1 MKGIVLAGG
10 SGTRLH
16 PVTQVI
22 SKQLLPIYDKP
33 MVYYPLTTLML
44 AGINEILLISTAQDI
59 EKFEHLLG
67 DGSQLGIQ
75 MTYKVQKSPDGLAQ
89 SFLIA
94 EDFIDGDSCALIL
107 GDNLFFGHGFSDI
120 LTEALKKNKGATIF
134 SYQVS
139 NPERYGVVEF
149 DKYGKVFSIEE
160 KPEKPLSNS
169 AVTGLY
175 FFDKDVVKVAKKIKP
190 SPRGELEITSVIQHY
205 LDIDKLYVHS
215 MGRGMAWLDTGT
227 HESLLEASQ
236 FVHTLEKRQGLKIA
250 CPEEVAWRNGWINDT
265 QLRALAAP
273 LEKSGY
279 GKYLLQLVD

>member
-1 MKGIVLAGG
+1 MKGILLAGG

-44 AGINEILLISTAQDI
+44 AGIDEILIISTPQDI
-59 EKFEHLLG
+59 NRFEMLLG
-67 DGSQLGIQ
+67 DGSQLGIKL
-75 MTYKVQKSPDGLAQ
+75 TYKTQESPDGLAQ
-89 SFLIA
+89 SFLIG
-94 EDFIDGDSCALIL
+94 EDFIDGDSCALVL
-107 GDNLFFGHGFSDI
+107 GDNLFFGEGFSEVLAD
-120 LTEALKKNKGATIF
+120 ASKKNNGATIF
-134 SYQVS
+134 SYKVS

-149 DKYGKVFSIEE
+149 HEDGRVISIEE
-160 KPEKPLSNS
+160 KPKKPLSNA

-175 FFDKDVVKVAKKIKP
+175 FFDKNVVSIAKKIKP
-190 SPRGELEITSVIQHY
+190 SARGELEITSVIQHY
-205 LDIDKLYVHS
+205 LDSNKLRVHA

-227 HESLLEASQ
+227 NESLLEASQ

-250 CPEEVAWRNGWINDT
+250 CPEEVAWRNGWISDM
-265 QLRALAAP
+265 QLIKLATP

-279 GKYLLQLVD
+279 GKYLLQLIK